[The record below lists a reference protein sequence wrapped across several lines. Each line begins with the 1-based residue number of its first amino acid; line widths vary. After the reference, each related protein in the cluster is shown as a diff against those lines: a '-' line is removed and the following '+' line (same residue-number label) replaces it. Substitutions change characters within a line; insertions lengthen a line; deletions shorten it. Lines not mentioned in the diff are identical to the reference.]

1 MSSIPPAGHASLI
14 QAHGAQNRADETR
27 RKQNADEAQRS
38 RTDTFADRLQ
48 EVIEND
54 DQDTQVYADA
64 EGAGSRGK
72 SHEDEPS
79 AEDEPTAQADADTD
93 ESAGGG
99 LDIEA

>member
-27 RKQNADEAQRS
+27 RKQNADEAQRT

-72 SHEDEPS
+72 SHEEEPS
-79 AEDEPTAQADADTD
+79 AENEFAGEADA
-93 ESAGGG
+93 EQNEASGGG